1 MAGSFQG
8 RGGRTVGGVDRRAI
22 SENDLKGEAAMS
34 LFTAKGF
41 DAFVKALP
49 GTSFVDQWGSHVAKV
64 GDKVFTL
71 LGEGEDTHVVAKC
84 TEESFEI
91 LTALE
96 GINQAPYFARRKW
109 VEIHATAPLSQEEL
123 AHYLTRS
130 YELVAA
136 GLTKKL
142 RQELGITLP
151 VK

>member
-1 MAGSFQG
+1 
-8 RGGRTVGGVDRRAI
+8 
-22 SENDLKGEAAMS
+22 MS
-34 LFTAKGF
+34 LFTRKGF

-71 LGEGEDTHVVAKC
+71 LNEHNHARVVAKC

-91 LTALE
+91 LTALN
-96 GINQAPYFARRKW
+96 GVDQAPYFAKRKW
-109 VEIHATAPLSQEEL
+109 VEIHADAPLSQHEV

-151 VK
+151 AK

>member
-1 MAGSFQG
+1 
-8 RGGRTVGGVDRRAI
+8 
-22 SENDLKGEAAMS
+22 MS
-34 LFTAKGF
+34 LFTKKGF
-41 DAFVKALP
+41 DAFVKKLP

-71 LGEGEDTHVVAKC
+71 LGEGGEARVVVKC

-91 LTALE
+91 LTALD
-96 GINQAPYFARRKW
+96 GIGQAPYFAKRKW
-109 VEIHATAPLSQEEL
+109 VEIRAGSPLSEDEV

-142 RQELGITLP
+142 RLELGIVLP
-151 VK
+151 GK